1 MTSSR
6 EKQPNLPGMGG
17 SVALRPTGTDLL
29 ARVEQM
35 QEKAQARQ
43 SRWLPQRH
51 PNRDFFVCDFV
62 DYSIKDDQASMEAP
76 FFSLSTKP
84 DVSQWVWKS
93 KDGMRRLM
101 VTPSVLGRATIMD
114 KDVLIYIISQVV
126 TGLNEG
132 RADATNRRVRFVVYD
147 YLVAT
152 NRQTGGSQYE
162 QLAEALRRLKGTSIE
177 TNIET
182 GGERVRRGFG
192 LIDEWE
198 IVEKSPTDERM
209 IAVEV
214 TLSEWLYNAVQA
226 REVLTLSPDY
236 FRLRRPLERRL
247 YELAR
252 KHCGQQPT
260 WLISFELLYQKSG
273 SRAELKEFWRMLRQI
288 ETGDTLPEY
297 RMRCREGE
305 GSDRVVEFQLR
316 DVKKLLANLPE
327 TLKAGSKAA

>member
-1 MTSSR
+1 MKS
-6 EKQPNLPGMGG
+6 KQPDLPGIKQG
-17 SVALRPTGTDLL
+17 VARKSSAGDLVT
-29 ARVEQM
+29 AVERM
-35 QEKAQARQ
+35 REQARTRE
-43 SRWLPQRH
+43 SRWLPVRH

-62 DYSIKDDQASMEAP
+62 DYSVKDDQASMEAP
-76 FFSLSTKP
+76 FFSLATKP
-84 DVSQWVWKS
+84 DATQWVWKS
-93 KDGMRRLM
+93 KDGTRRLM

-132 RADATNRRVRFVVYD
+132 REDAKNRKVRFIVYD

-162 QLAEALRRLKGTSIE
+162 QLADALRRLKGTNIE

-182 GGERVRRGFG
+182 GKERVRRGFG
-192 LIDEWE
+192 LIDEWA
-198 IVEKSPTDERM
+198 IVEKSADDERM

-214 TLSEWLYNAVQA
+214 TLSQWLYNAVQA

-252 KHCGQQPT
+252 KHCGQQPA
-260 WLISFELLYQKSG
+260 WQIRLELLYQKTG
-273 SRAELKEFWRMLRQI
+273 SRAALKEFWRMLRDIQG
-288 ETGDTLPEY
+288 GDTLPEY
-297 RMRCREGE
+297 RMICREGQGE
-305 GSDRVVEFQLR
+305 DRVVEFHLR
-316 DVKKLLANLPE
+316 DMKKLLDQQPKLSTTEVFA
-327 TLKAGSKAA
+327 S